1 MFKYIH
7 GADTPARLPKDN
19 KNKISCHVEESASH
33 RSGLDDRETGSDAPK
48 FPLKQTGKHTLA
60 TSNRTRR
67 PAASPDGQPSVESA
81 VEIIRTLW
89 AAAEG
94 ARDEDIA
101 DLKQDIMR
109 TVDGLKD
116 RIERRT
122 GKHAAENDKEPL
134 LFDQPE
140 QRQHQPE
147 IAALSSFPR
156 FAEPV
161 LRVYA
166 KDFAD
171 HALQHLPQAAKYHS
185 VEDFRNYL
193 ADKLRFNS
201 QATRRRSA
209 NYIVSRFFPT
219 DVYND
224 DLPEFAAATAGE
236 PALGEALFYL
246 TCRTE
251 KIVSMVA
258 EEIVFPSLAQGGISR
273 GRLREYIQSK
283 FPHSKSADHI
293 GQSIV
298 RSYQFYGIGSA
309 NRTRLNVSLREGCLA
324 SFAYVLHLEFPEPG
338 MHAFERMADGPM
350 HKWLLWDEQW
360 MIRQLYRLREAG
372 LLSKVSEIDRLRQFT
387 TKYTLADAVQRI
399 VALAQE
405 SPQ

>member
-1 MFKYIH
+1 VIVSRRFEVALANGERL
-7 GADTPARLPKDN
+7 GAGCDSLVRTSRDPR
-19 KNKISCHVEESASH
+19 I
-33 RSGLDDRETGSDAPK
+33 TGM
-48 FPLKQTGKHTLA
+48 HTLA
-60 TSNRTRR
+60 TTNRTRR
-67 PAASPDGQPSVESA
+67 QAVSSNGSPSVESVVA
-81 VEIIRTLW
+81 TIRTLW
-89 AAAEG
+89 TAAEG
-94 ARDEDIA
+94 ANEGEEA
-101 DLKQDIMR
+101 KLKQDITQ
-109 TVDGLKD
+109 TVNGLKA
-116 RIERRT
+116 RIESRLN
-122 GKHAAENDKEPL
+122 KPFAAAKEPL
-134 LFDQPE
+134 LFDE
-140 QRQHQPE
+140 SDQRQPHKTE
-147 IAALSSFPR
+147 IAVPSSLPR

-171 HALQHLPQAAKYHS
+171 HALQHLPQAVKYHS

-209 NYIVSRFFPT
+209 NYIVSRFFPS
-219 DVYND
+219 DVYNE
-224 DLPEFAAATAGE
+224 DLPQFAAATAGK

-251 KIVSMVA
+251 KIVSLVA
-258 EEIVFPSLAQGGISR
+258 EEIVFPSLAQGGVSR
-273 GRLREYIQSK
+273 SRLREYIQSK
-283 FPHSKSADHI
+283 FPQSKSADHI
-293 GQSIV
+293 GQSIA
-298 RSYQFYGIGSA
+298 RSYQFYGIGSP

-360 MIRQLYRLREAG
+360 MIQQLYRLREAG